1 MRILL
6 ATDGSENAKDAAMFL
21 LRLPSSDRIK
31 LTVLTVTYDP
41 KATSHGNV
49 QPWFPEWNKH
59 ERETVQKHHGEL
71 EKLFVDRFASISML
85 HRKGNATQTVLN
97 LAKDID
103 ADLIVMGAVGHSMIS
118 RMMLGSIS
126 DDVATRAECSVL
138 IVRPSKAENT
148 TTEAAPKIAA
158 PKITIAFD
166 ESTPSKSA
174 IDEQLG
180 LNWGEEASINVLTVM
195 PAQYDYF
202 MGDGLS
208 PVVLKGEQEIF
219 ESMQGSA
226 ERASDKIAQS
236 IPNAHFLAV
245 RGNHVGES
253 IIQHAQKNG
262 SDLIVTGDGSHG
274 VLHDILI
281 GNTTKY
287 ILRHSPC
294 SVWISRHHHLHSD
307 SEKPQAE
314 KAAAS

>member
-1 MRILL
+1 MRVLL
-6 ATDGSENAKDAAMFL
+6 ATDGSKNAKDAAKFL
-21 LRLPSSDRIK
+21 LRLPSIGQIK

-41 KATSHGNV
+41 KETSHGNV

-59 ERETVQKHHGEL
+59 ERATVQKHHEEL
-71 EKLFVDRFASISML
+71 EELFANRFASLTMF
-85 HRKGNATQTVLN
+85 HRTGNATQTILD
-97 LAKDID
+97 LAKNVD
-103 ADLIVMGAVGHSMIS
+103 AELIVMGAVGHSMIS
-118 RMMLGSIS
+118 RMLLGSIS

-138 IVRPSKAENT
+138 IVRPSKVEQAMSEG
-148 TTEAAPKIAA
+148 AARISA

-166 ESTPSKSA
+166 ESAPSRYA
-174 IDEQLG
+174 IDEQLEM
-180 LNWGEEASINVLTVM
+180 NWGAEVSIDVLTVM

-208 PVVLKGEQEIF
+208 PVVLKDEQKAF
-219 ESMQGSA
+219 ENMKSSV

-236 IPNAHFLAV
+236 IPNARSLAV
-245 RGNHVGES
+245 RGNHIGES

-274 VLHDILI
+274 VLHHILI

-287 ILRHSPC
+287 ILRHAPC

-307 SEKPQAE
+307 SKKPQTE
-314 KAAAS
+314 NVAAS